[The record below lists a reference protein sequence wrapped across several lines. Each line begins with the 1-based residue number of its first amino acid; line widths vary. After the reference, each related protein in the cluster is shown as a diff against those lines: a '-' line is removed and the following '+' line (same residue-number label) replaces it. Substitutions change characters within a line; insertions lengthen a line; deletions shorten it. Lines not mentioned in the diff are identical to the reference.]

1 MQDQQAAPLYRV
13 WGADNVAYGPFELP
27 TLVTWV
33 KQRRVTAES
42 WVFVQDDRR
51 WMKAVDLTELKM
63 FFDTKTPEHA
73 APSGGVVKPE
83 NLRRI
88 KLFADLYLAQLESV
102 LHYLE
107 AVRVAK
113 FSRLFSQGDQGD
125 AMYFILEGELRAA
138 LTVDGKETTLAT
150 LHVGDFFGEVALLS
164 EGPRAADILANED
177 SVLLKLPAKAFET
190 IISEAPALATPFLLA
205 ISRSIAARLL
215 DLDRKYVSSIRSARV
230 ASELHL

>member
-1 MQDQQAAPLYRV
+1 MQNQQAAPLYRV

-27 TLVTWV
+27 ALVTWV

-42 WVFVQDDRR
+42 WVFLQDNRR
-51 WMKAVDLTELKM
+51 WVKAADITELKM
-63 FFDTKTPEHA
+63 FFGAKTTEHA
-73 APSGGVVKPE
+73 APSAGAVKPE

-88 KLFADLYLAQLESV
+88 KLFADLDLAQLDSV
-102 LHYLE
+102 LRYLE
-107 AVRVAK
+107 VVRVAN

-150 LHVGDFFGEVALLS
+150 LRIGDFFGEVALLS

-177 SVLLKLPAKAFET
+177 SVLLKLPAKAFQT
-190 IISEAPALATPFLLA
+190 IISEAPALAAPFLLA
-205 ISRSIAARLL
+205 ISRSITARLL
-215 DLDRKYVSSIRSARV
+215 DLDRKYVSSIRSARAV
-230 ASELHL
+230 SEVDL

>member
-33 KQRRVTAES
+33 KHRRVNAGS

-51 WMKAVDLTELKM
+51 WMKAADLTELKM
-63 FFDTKTPEHA
+63 FFDPKAPERA
-73 APSGGVVKPE
+73 AASGVVVKPE

-88 KLFADLYLAQLESV
+88 KLFADLDLAQLESV

-107 AVRVAK
+107 EMRVAK
-113 FSRLFSQGDQGD
+113 FARVFSQGDQGD

-164 EGPRAADILANED
+164 EGPRAADILANEA
-177 SVLLKLPAKAFET
+177 SVLLKLPAKGFAT

-205 ISRSIAARLL
+205 ISRSITARLL
-215 DLDRKYVSSIRSARV
+215 DLDRKYVSSIRSAR
-230 ASELHL
+230 AGSEVHL